1 MSSAYFAPPVAF
13 PMPSFLATLLP
24 TAAVISPRCR
34 RLRHRAI
41 FPGRTLRVALA
52 SAQVTRQIE
61 GVSTLS
67 SIIGELARAAEKQ
80 ESTVLATVVRV
91 TGSSYGGVGSR
102 MLIRVDGSTVGLVS
116 GGCLESDLAEHAKRV
131 NAAGRAEVVSY
142 DTRNDEDAP
151 WGLGLGC
158 NGLIE
163 VLIEPLKP
171 ADALRISELLEV
183 ALTRTEPTVVATV
196 IRVPDSGNGAQ
207 VGAHALISESGRFIT
222 AGEWRDASL
231 LEHARA
237 KRGDALAAGRR
248 GLTAEI
254 SGVEIAFEVVQPGV
268 RLVVCGSGPDALPI
282 ASFGSELGW
291 EVIVVDHRP
300 HTSEHAAR
308 FPDARL
314 IYCEDPSTVARD
326 AGITS
331 RTAAVVVSHHFERD
345 RNYLQ
350 ALIASDAAY
359 IGMLGPRA
367 RTERML
373 GDLTARGVSA
383 EGDKRIFSPVGIDIG
398 GDGPDAI
405 ALSIIAEVSAVMGGR
420 SAMHLRDK
428 RGPLHAAP
436 PATES

>member
-1 MSSAYFAPPVAF
+1 M
-13 PMPSFLATLLP
+13 
-24 TAAVISPRCR
+24 
-34 RLRHRAI
+34 
-41 FPGRTLRVALA
+41 
-52 SAQVTRQIE
+52 
-61 GVSTLS
+61 STLS
-67 SIIGELARAAEKQ
+67 SIIGELARAADKR

-102 MLIRVDGSTVGLVS
+102 MLVRVDGSTVGLVS

-171 ADALRISELLEV
+171 DDARKISELLEV
-183 ALTRTEPTVVATV
+183 ALTRTEPAVVATV
-196 IRVPDSGNGAQ
+196 IRAADSAKAT
-207 VGAHALISESGRFIT
+207 VGAHALIAESGRFIT
-222 AGEWRDASL
+222 AGDWGDTSL
-231 LEHARA
+231 LEKARA
-237 KRGDALAAGRR
+237 KRGEALAAGRR
-248 GLTAEI
+248 GSVAELG
-254 SGVEIAFEVVQPGV
+254 GVEVAFEVVQPGV

-282 ASFGSELGW
+282 ADFGAELGW
-291 EVIVVDHRP
+291 DVVVVDHRP
-300 HTSEHAAR
+300 HTPEHAAR
-308 FPDARL
+308 FPKARL

-345 RNYLQ
+345 RNYLHS
-350 ALIASDAAY
+350 LLASEAAY

-373 GDLTARGVSA
+373 GDLADRGIKA
-383 EGDKRIFSPVGIDIG
+383 ESDKRIFSPVGIDIG

-405 ALSIIAEVSAVMGGR
+405 AISIIAEVSAVMGGR

-428 RGPLHAAP
+428 RGPLHASTGAA
-436 PATES
+436 PATASR